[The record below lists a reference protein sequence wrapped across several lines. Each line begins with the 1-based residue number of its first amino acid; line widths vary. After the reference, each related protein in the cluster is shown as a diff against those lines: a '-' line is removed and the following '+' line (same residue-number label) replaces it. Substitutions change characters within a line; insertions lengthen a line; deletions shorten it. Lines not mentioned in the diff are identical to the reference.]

1 MQTKEMRA
9 EILRLKKEKN
19 AIILAHNYQIAE
31 IQDISDFVGDSLELA
46 FAAQKANADLII
58 FCGVD
63 FMAEIA
69 KIVNPAKKV
78 LWPNKKANC
87 PMAAMLKA
95 EDIIEA
101 KKKYPNAKVVLY
113 VNCSAESKELA
124 NCCCTSANAVKIV
137 DNMDSDIVLFGPDK
151 NLAEYVAEQTG
162 KKVIPI
168 PANGFCST
176 HQFITKI
183 EIEIIKEK
191 YPNAKVVAHPECT
204 KEVRDIAEFIAST
217 SGMIKVAKESD
228 AKEFI
233 VATENGL
240 LHRLRKEIP
249 EKQFYAASET
259 AICGAMKQIKLEDV
273 YEALLKE
280 QFEIKLDAELIN
292 KARKPLDCMLKITQ
306 MQNKK

>member
-1 MQTKEMRA
+1 MQA

-19 AIILAHNYQIAE
+19 VIILAHNYQIAE
-31 IQDISDFVGDSLELA
+31 IQDIADFVGDSLELA
-46 FAAQKANADLII
+46 FAAQKTDANLII

-87 PMAAMLKA
+87 PMAAMLKV

-101 KKKYPNAKVVLY
+101 KRKYPNAKVVLY

-124 NCCCTSANAVKIV
+124 DCCCTSANAVKIV
-137 DNMDSDIVLFGPDK
+137 NEMDSDIVLFGPDK

-162 KKVIPI
+162 KKIIPI

-176 HQFITKI
+176 HQFITKV
-183 EIEIIKEK
+183 EIEIMKEK
-191 YPNAKVVAHPECT
+191 YPNAKVIAHPECT
-204 KEVRDIAEFIAST
+204 KEVRDAADYIAST
-217 SGMIKVAKESD
+217 SGMIRVAKESD

-240 LHRLRKEIP
+240 LHRLRKDIP
-249 EKQFYAASET
+249 NKKFYPASET
-259 AICGAMKQIKLEDV
+259 AICGAMKQVKLEDV
-273 YEALLKE
+273 YNSLKNME
-280 QFEIKLDAELIN
+280 FEVKLNEELVK
-292 KARKPLDCMLKITQ
+292 KAFKPLDCML
-306 MQNKK
+306 